1 MSTHQPDLLIF
12 GGGIA
17 GLWTL
22 LRARRAG
29 YQALL
34 LESTALGG
42 LQSIASQGIIHGGT
56 KYALKGGVGK
66 STQAIA
72 GMPGIWR
79 DALAGRGDVDLSAA
93 RVLSPH
99 QHLWSSGGIRSSLA
113 GVFASKLMQG
123 KVASLARAQFPPP
136 FDVPGFHGRLYELQE
151 PVVDVSSLLRVMME
165 QALPACYRYDPKK
178 LQVEDGGLQI
188 GQLRL
193 QPRRVL
199 LAAGEGNAGLLERW
213 GMELPQM
220 QKRPLHMVMLK
231 GLLPAMYAHCLGA
244 SAIPRLTITSYPL
257 GDDEMLWY
265 LGGQLAEEGVTRTPA
280 EQIAV
285 AKSELAKLLPWMDFS
300 RLGWATLEIS
310 RAEVA
315 SPGGKRP
322 DDCYLGGEGRVMVAW
337 PTKLAFAPRLG
348 DLVLQELGQEGL
360 KPEREEAPTL
370 SLPHPPLASLPWE
383 KVDTWS

>member
-1 MSTHQPDLLIF
+1 MSTYQPDLLIF

-34 LESTALGG
+34 LESAALGG
-42 LQSIASQGIIHGGT
+42 LQSIASQGIIHGGS
-56 KYALKGGVGK
+56 KYALKGGIGK

-72 GMPGIWR
+72 DMPGIWR
-79 DALAGRGDVDLSAA
+79 DALAGKGALDLSAA

-136 FDVPGFHGRLYELQE
+136 FDVPDFHGSLYALQE
-151 PVVDVSSLLRVMME
+151 PVLDVSSLLRVMRE
-165 QALPACYRYDPKK
+165 QALPACYRYDPEK
-178 LQVEDGGLQI
+178 LQVDDGGLRI

-213 GMELPQM
+213 GMGLPQM

-231 GLLPAMYAHCLGA
+231 GPLPALYTHCLGA
-244 SAIPRLTITSYPL
+244 SAVPRLTVTSYPL
-257 GDDEMLWY
+257 GDGEMLWY

-280 EQIAV
+280 QQIAV

-300 RLGWATLEIS
+300 RSGWATLEIN

-315 SPGGKRP
+315 TPGGKRP
-322 DDCYLGGEGRVMVAW
+322 DDCYLGGEGPVMVAW
-337 PTKLAFAPRLG
+337 PTKLAFAPRLA
-348 DLVLQELGQEGL
+348 DLVLQKLNQEGL
-360 KPEREEAPTL
+360 KPEGEEAPVL

-383 KVDTWS
+383 QVDTWS